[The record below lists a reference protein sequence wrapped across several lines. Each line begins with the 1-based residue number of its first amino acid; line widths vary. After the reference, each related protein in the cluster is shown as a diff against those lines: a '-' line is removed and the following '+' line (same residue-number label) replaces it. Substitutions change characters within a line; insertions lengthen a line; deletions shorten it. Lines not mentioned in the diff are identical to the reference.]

1 MLLLVFTVIIYG
13 AFIAIDGLILNN
25 VITADWWTPAD
36 LDVYR
41 ERTQAIIEGKLL
53 YTDVHTE
60 TPPLINYILVPAQLL
75 GGGEHVYAAY
85 FSFFCFLTATALYLG
100 LRKWD
105 EMGAFA
111 AAMLFIT
118 SPFAVAE
125 ATMGVEDEPIIAFIF
140 ILPLL
145 LLINERRRT
154 SAFSLGLGVW
164 TKMFTLLLYPV
175 LLLKTKE
182 TEERLFHIV
191 IILGITAVITIP
203 FIVLCGADFTWFLEF
218 YFLGVESRG
227 TGGISTWAFLHM
239 GGISI
244 PSVVMVA
251 ATGVGILAGLWY
263 SVKRELSTWKMAT
276 LITLIFFL
284 LYPKIH
290 MGYYLMPLTLLFIWG
305 AKDFNIS
312 LRCAVL
318 FIPLIIA
325 VGFAKNSPGV
335 PLFDYS
341 WGWIAGFLASLAGSL
356 LLLDTTLRA
365 LRREPFVDETDE
377 QSESVQQ

>member
-1 MLLLVFTVIIYG
+1 MLLLAFTIIIYG
-13 AFIAIDGLILNN
+13 AFIAVDALVLNK

-41 ERTQAIIEGKLL
+41 ERTQAIIEGRLL

-105 EMGAFA
+105 EMGAFTA
-111 AAMLFIT
+111 ALLFLT

-145 LLINERRRT
+145 LLINEKGRT
-154 SAFSLGLGVW
+154 SALSLGLGVW
-164 TKMFTLLLYPV
+164 TKMFAALLYPV
-175 LLLKTKE
+175 LLLKTKK
-182 TEERLFHIV
+182 TEERLYHI
-191 IILGITAVITIP
+191 IIIMGTTAIITIP
-203 FIVLCGADFTWFLEF
+203 FLILCGADFTWFLKF
-218 YFLGVESRG
+218 YFLGVEGRG
-227 TGGISTWAFLHM
+227 TAGLSTWAFLHM
-239 GGISI
+239 GGISF
-244 PSVVMVA
+244 PSTVMVA
-251 ATGVGILAGLWY
+251 TTGVGILAGLWY
-263 SVKRELSTWKMAT
+263 SLKEKLSAWKMAT
-276 LITLIFFL
+276 LVTLIFFL
-284 LYPKIH
+284 FYPKIH
-290 MGYYLMPLTLLFIWG
+290 LGYYLMPMTLLFVWG
-305 AKDFNIS
+305 AKDLNIS
-312 LRCAVL
+312 LRCVLL
-318 FIPLIIA
+318 FIPLIFA
-325 VGFAKNSPGV
+325 VGFAENATGA

-341 WGWIAGFLASLAGSL
+341 WGWIAGFLLSLAASL

-365 LRREPFVDETDE
+365 LKKEPFIGNDERTPE
-377 QSESVQQ
+377 GSQ